1 MAILQRTHPGRE
13 AQRPS
18 VGEPVYGSY
27 HVLFPLT
34 FDIDLRWVAKIP
46 INGTADKWD
55 ELSASALT
63 SEAKTMRLLKRETT
77 IPLPDILDFSPT
89 PSNALGCPYIIM
101 SFIPGA
107 PLYDV
112 WFGHRLNG
120 TSHEAVRACRTRALD
135 SIASAMVQLDKFSF
149 PTGGRLVFGSDGSP
163 SGMGPMRQVDHK
175 AMLDRWFVHKDADD
189 DPIYVEFA
197 PTSDPK
203 AFYTFMLDAHPEQK
217 SISKGVAMLLRQL
230 ISWIPEPDEMDPFV
244 LAHPDF
250 DIQNFIVSENGDLR
264 GIIDWD
270 GVAAV
275 PRTLGNKRYPGWL
288 TRDWD
293 PAMYGYQESMEVE
306 GAEPEGVWEDSPDC
320 LTHYRGV
327 YNEMMMEK
335 YGAKTKLGSGI
346 SLCRMSLITEN
357 LAIAAHNPQ
366 CRSGILRKML
376 SEIWAAVEQDGPKLT
391 LPDLANMFAEH
402 SVDIMVMETLRRGFD
417 ALLSKEGL

>member
-1 MAILQRTHPGRE
+1 
-13 AQRPS
+13 
-18 VGEPVYGSY
+18 
-27 HVLFPLT
+27 
-34 FDIDLRWVAKIP
+34 
-46 INGTADKWD
+46 
-55 ELSASALT
+55 
-63 SEAKTMRLLKRETT
+63 MRLLKRETT

-320 LTHYRGV
+320 LTHYRSV
-327 YNEMMMEK
+327 YNDMMMEK

-376 SEIWAAVEQDGPKLT
+376 SEIWAAVEQNEPKLA

-417 ALLSKEGL
+417 ALLSKEGLQYLD